1 MRCPFCK
8 SILENGYCKICER
21 QIHELYHHP
30 NLEKQIAERKEREKR
45 EKQENQEEVIEPEI
59 VDDGDNT
66 SYQNASSQGRRY
78 SFRSSPLFTQYTM
91 HSAGMNDSCLT
102 GMISLALIFFVFLQ
116 MGFLAALG
124 FAFFTFI
131 GKILSV
137 IITLKSILNGKVIP
151 PLMLDIAIWIISY
164 CLVTWL
170 S

>member
-8 SILENGYCKICER
+8 SILENGYCKTCER
-21 QIHELYHHP
+21 QIHELYRHP
-30 NLEKQIAERKEREKR
+30 KLEEKIRERKERENKA
-45 EKQENQEEVIEPEI
+45 NEEDVIEPEI
-59 VDDGDNT
+59 VDDGDT
-66 SYQNASSQGRRY
+66 GYQNSSRRQY
-78 SFRSSPLFTQYTM
+78 SFRESPLFAQYTI
-91 HSAGMNDSCLT
+91 HSAGINDSCLT
-102 GMISLALIFFVFLQ
+102 GIISLALIFLVFLQ

-137 IITLKSILNGKVIP
+137 IITLKSIINGKIIP

-170 S
+170 A

>member
-1 MRCPFCK
+1 MRCPFCN
-8 SILENGYCKICER
+8 SILENGYCKTCER
-21 QIHELYHHP
+21 QIHELYRHP
-30 NLEKQIAERKEREKR
+30 NLEKQIEERKERER
-45 EKQENQEEVIEPEI
+45 QEKQEEVIEPEI
-59 VDDGDNT
+59 VDDGGNT
-66 SYQNASSQGRRY
+66 SYQNASGRVRRY
-78 SFRSSPLFTQYTM
+78 SFRQSPFFTQYTM

-170 S
+170 A

>member
-8 SILENGYCKICER
+8 SILENGYCKTCER

-30 NLEKQIAERKEREKR
+30 RLEERKREKERENNKAS
-45 EKQENQEEVIEPEI
+45 EEEVIEPEI
-59 VDDGDNT
+59 VEDSDTG
-66 SYQNASSQGRRY
+66 YQNSKRTSS
-78 SFRSSPLFTQYTM
+78 SFRESPLFAQYTM
-91 HSAGMNDSCLT
+91 HSAGINDSCLT
-102 GMISLALIFFVFLQ
+102 GIISLALIFFVFLQ

-131 GKILSV
+131 GKVLSL
-137 IITLKSILNGKVIP
+137 IITLKSIINGKIIP
-151 PLMLDIAIWIISY
+151 PLVLDIAIWIVSY

>member
-8 SILENGYCKICER
+8 SILENGYCKTCER
-21 QIHELYHHP
+21 QIHELYRHP
-30 NLEKQIAERKEREKR
+30 NLEKQITERKEREKQ
-45 EKQENQEEVIEPEI
+45 EKQEDVIEPEI
-59 VDDGDNT
+59 VDDDGNT
-66 SYQNASSQGRRY
+66 SYQNASGRGRRY
-78 SFRSSPLFTQYTM
+78 SFRQSPLFTQYTM

-170 S
+170 A